1 MNKVRQRIALAAA
14 VAALGGG
21 LSVAPAAAAPSGAL
35 EALRTW
41 TRSCG
46 TTYGA
51 EVYKRYAFT
60 VKGTDGSCAGDAWVR
75 VNAGGNWSS
84 WVHSSGRARIDAP
97 VNVNIRSSQHKG
109 CADCT
114 VYTLTPES

>member
-21 LSVAPAAAAPSGAL
+21 LAVAPAAAAPSGAL
-35 EALRTW
+35 DDVKSW

-51 EVYKRYAFT
+51 IVTDEYAAT
-60 VKGTDGSCAGDAWVR
+60 VKGTNGSCAGDAWVR
-75 VNAGGNWSS
+75 AKWRGTWSN
-84 WVHSSGRARIDAP
+84 WVHNSSRAQ
-97 VNVNIRSSQHKG
+97 VNVGGDLEASQHKG

-114 VYTLTPES
+114 VYTLYP

>member
-1 MNKVRQRIALAAA
+1 MNEVRQRIALAAA
-14 VAALGGG
+14 FAVLGGG
-21 LSVAPAAAAPSGAL
+21 LAVTPATAAPSHAL
-35 EALRTW
+35 DEVASW

-51 EVYKRYAFT
+51 QVYKRYAFT

-84 WVHSSGRARIDAP
+84 WVHNSRRARIDTP
-97 VNVNIRSSQHKG
+97 SDIRSSQHKG
-109 CADCT
+109 CADCK
-114 VYTLTPES
+114 VYTLTP

>member
-1 MNKVRQRIALAAA
+1 MNKVRRHIALAAA

-21 LSVAPAAAAPSGAL
+21 LSVAPATAAPSGAL
-35 EALRTW
+35 QALHSW

-51 EVYKRYAFT
+51 QVYKRYAYT
-60 VKGTDGSCAGDAWVR
+60 EKGTNGSCAGDAWVR
-75 VNAGGNWSS
+75 VNAGGNWSG

-97 VNVNIRSSQHKG
+97 NNIRSSEHKG
-109 CADCT
+109 CADCK
-114 VYTLTPES
+114 VYTLNPE